1 MMEGRVSI
9 GVADGGNIRIHIPMK
24 LKRKSGRKVVIAP
37 ESLDG
42 ALEGTCG
49 MVQHPIVEAI
59 AKAHSWVEMLEGGEV
74 ENVTELAKELKL
86 CRPYVMRI
94 LSLVNLAPEIV
105 EAIFKG
111 KEPDGLSLDKLVK
124 GFPDDWEEQREIFGF
139 QKEAQMS

>member
-1 MMEGRVSI
+1 MEGRVSI
-9 GVADGGNIRIHIPMK
+9 GVAEGGNIRIHIPMK
-24 LKRKSGRKVVIAP
+24 LKRKSGRKMVIAP

-42 ALEGTCG
+42 ALEENCE
-49 MVQHPIVEAI
+49 VQNPIVEAI
-59 AKAHSWVEMLEGGEV
+59 AKAHLWVDMLERGEV
-74 ENVTELAKELKL
+74 ENVTALAKELKL

-124 GFPDDWEEQREIFGF
+124 GFLDDWQEQREKFGF
-139 QKEAQMS
+139 SR